1 MRFSC
6 DEIFFLSHFD
16 LIRLS
21 TLRILVASC
30 YFVNSS
36 RCYFCLQYFGPDS
49 KNLDAKEQLVQ
60 SSGCLGR
67 GEVSRKQFMKLRAKG
82 LCYGLAGI
90 DAEQTVPREV
100 IVLLY
105 YFR

>member
-1 MRFSC
+1 M
-6 DEIFFLSHFD
+6 
-16 LIRLS
+16 
-21 TLRILVASC
+21 ASC